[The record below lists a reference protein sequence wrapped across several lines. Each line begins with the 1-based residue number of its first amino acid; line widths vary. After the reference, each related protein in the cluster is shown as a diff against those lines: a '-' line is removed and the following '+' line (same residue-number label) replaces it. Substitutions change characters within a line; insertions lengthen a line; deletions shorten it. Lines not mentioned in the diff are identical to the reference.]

1 MKAEAAS
8 VFTGIQ
14 KESLPLMGAYRQY
27 KINANGIL
35 SAMPAWAAVIKI
47 YPGRKAGTI
56 MPQTNDSADI
66 KFVSLTGC

>member
-1 MKAEAAS
+1 
-8 VFTGIQ
+8 
-14 KESLPLMGAYRQY
+14 MGAYRQY

-56 MPQTNDSADI
+56 MPQTNDSAVI
-66 KFVSLTGC
+66 KFVLLTGC

>member
-1 MKAEAAS
+1 MKTETAFA
-8 VFTGIQ
+8 FTGIQ
-14 KESLPLMGAYRQY
+14 AESLPLVGAYRQY

-56 MPQTNDSADI
+56 MPQTIDSAVI
-66 KFVSLTGC
+66 KFVLLTGC

>member
-14 KESLPLMGAYRQY
+14 EESLPLMGAYRQY

-47 YPGRKAGTI
+47 YPGRKAGAI
-56 MPQTNDSADI
+56 YAANY
-66 KFVSLTGC
+66 